1 MSFNKLALLRYKIID
16 ECLQNRFKRWTLDML
31 IDAVSDA
38 LYEYEG
44 IDSGVSKRT
53 IQLDIQNMRSDKLGY
68 NAPII
73 VIDRKYYQY
82 EDKDFTIKNARISS
96 QDVEKLNDIIQ
107 LLNQFKGFNYFED
120 INEMVGRLE
129 DKIIRSTDSQNYYI
143 DFEKNELL
151 KGLNWIEPLLKA
163 IKNKTVIQ
171 IEYQSFKAKQSSQ
184 LIVHPY
190 LLKEY
195 RNRWFLLCCSH
206 KGKKI
211 VLHALDRILNIEF
224 LNSEKFYITKDF
236 DVKTFF
242 DNVIGVTKSHGQE
255 PMKVRLWLNRES
267 APYVLTKPF
276 HPSQKLI
283 SQDEEGIVIDLDVI
297 HNFELERE
305 IIGFAETI
313 KVLSPR
319 QLVHRIKKK
328 LEGASNHYSERY

>member
-1 MSFNKLALLRYKIID
+1 MSYNKLALLRYKIID
-16 ECLQNRFKRWTLDML
+16 ECLQNRFKQWTLEML
-31 IDAVSDA
+31 IEAVSNA

-73 VIDRKYYQY
+73 VVDRRYYTY
-82 EDKDFTIKNARISS
+82 EDKNFTIKNARISS
-96 QDVEKLNDIIQ
+96 QDVEKLNEIIT

-129 DKIIRSTDSQNYYI
+129 DKIIRSTDSKNYYI

-151 KGLNWIEPLLKA
+151 KGLHWIEPLLKA
-163 IKNKTVIQ
+163 IKNQTAIQ
-171 IEYQSFKAKQSSQ
+171 LEYQSFKASSSSV
-184 LIVHPY
+184 LTIHPY

-195 RNRWFLLCCSH
+195 RNRWFLLCRIH
-206 KGKKI
+206 KAKK
-211 VLHALDRILNIEF
+211 VALFALDRILKIEI
-224 LNSEKFYITKDF
+224 NSTEVFFPATDF

-242 DNVIGVTKSHGQE
+242 DNVIGVTKTLNQI
-255 PMKVRLWLNRES
+255 PIKIQLWLNKES
-267 APYVLTKPF
+267 APYVLTKPI
-276 HPSQKLI
+276 HSSQELI
-283 SQDEEGIVIDLDVI
+283 KEDENGIIIRIEVI

-305 IIGFAETI
+305 ILGFGETI

-319 QLVHRIKKK
+319 SLAHRIKNK
-328 LEGASNHYSERY
+328 LIKGASIYDMKV